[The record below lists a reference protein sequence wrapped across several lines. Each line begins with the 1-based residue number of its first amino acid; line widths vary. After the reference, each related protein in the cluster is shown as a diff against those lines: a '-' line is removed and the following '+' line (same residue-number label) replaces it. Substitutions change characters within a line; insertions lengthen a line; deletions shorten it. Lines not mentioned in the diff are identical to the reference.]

1 MVFKRISVDT
11 SKAVFTVHGIDEA
24 DRAVLRGDYSRGR
37 FERWIASVAPTE
49 FALEACGGS
58 HYWGRVLKAHGHHV
72 RLIPPQYVK
81 PFVKRGKN
89 DRADAA
95 AISEAAGRPGMSFV
109 PVKSAER
116 QAQAMVLRIRERLVQ
131 QRTQL
136 ANALRGHATEFG
148 VVVARGTSRL
158 PELVTQVRSR
168 SLAPALAV
176 RELERL
182 LRCVEMLDVEIAE
195 VDAELKKVAA
205 EHEVAKRLMGVPGIG
220 PIGAMTLALDVD
232 ATQFETG
239 RHLSAWLGLVPQER
253 SSGGKQ
259 RLGKI
264 SKAGNERIRQLLVLG
279 ATAVIRHAKPGSR
292 LASAWLNQLLQR
304 KPRKLAAVALANKM
318 ARMVW
323 ALMTHGTVYR
333 PNTAMA

>member
-11 SKAVFTVHGIDEA
+11 SKTVFTVHGIDGS
-24 DRAVLRGDYSRGR
+24 DRAVYRQDYTRSR
-37 FERWIASVAPTE
+37 FERWIGSLEPTE

-58 HYWGRVLKAHGHHV
+58 HYWGRVLEAHGHRV

-95 AISEAAGRPGMSFV
+95 AICEAAGRPGMSTV

-116 QAQAMVLRIRERLVQ
+116 QAQAMVLRTRERLVQ

-136 ANALRGHATEFG
+136 ANALRGHAAEFG
-148 VVVARGTSRL
+148 VIAARGMSRL
-158 PELVTQVRSR
+158 SELVRRMRSEG
-168 SLAPALAV
+168 SVPALAV

-182 LRCVEMLDVEIAE
+182 LRCVEMLDVEIEE

-205 EHEVAKRLMGVPGIG
+205 EHTVAKRLMGVPGIG
-220 PIGAMTLALDVD
+220 PIGAVTLALDVD
-232 ATQFETG
+232 AAQFESG

-318 ARMVW
+318 ARIVW
-323 ALMTHGTVYR
+323 ALMTRGTVYR

>member
-1 MVFKRISVDT
+1 MLYKRISVDT
-11 SKAVFTVHGIDEA
+11 SKSVFTVHGIDA
-24 DRAVLRGDYSRGR
+24 SDRAIFRQDYPRAR
-37 FERWIASVAPTE
+37 FERWIASLEPTE

-58 HYWGRVLKAHGHHV
+58 HYWGRVLEGHGHRV

-95 AISEAAGRPGMSFV
+95 AISEAAGRPGMSTV
-109 PVKSAER
+109 PVKPAAR
-116 QAQAMVLRIRERLVQ
+116 QAEAMVLRTRERLVQ

-136 ANALRGHATEFG
+136 ANALRGHAAEFG
-148 VVVARGTSRL
+148 VVAARGTSRL
-158 PELVTQVRSR
+158 SELVTRMRSDGGV
-168 SLAPALAV
+168 PALAV

-182 LRCVEMLDVEIAE
+182 LRCVEMLDVEIEE

-205 EHEVAKRLMGVPGIG
+205 GHEVAKRLMGIPGIG
-220 PIGAMTLALDVD
+220 PIGAMTLVVDVD
-232 ATQFETG
+232 AAQFETG

-292 LASAWLNQLLQR
+292 LGSAWLVQLLLR

-318 ARMVW
+318 ARIVW
-323 ALMTHGTVYR
+323 ALMTRGTVYR
-333 PNTAMA
+333 PNAAMA